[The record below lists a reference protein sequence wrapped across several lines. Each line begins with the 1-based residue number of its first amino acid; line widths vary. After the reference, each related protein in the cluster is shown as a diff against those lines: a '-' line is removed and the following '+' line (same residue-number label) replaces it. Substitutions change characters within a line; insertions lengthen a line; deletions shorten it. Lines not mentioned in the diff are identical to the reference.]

1 MSGCHAATVRR
12 GLCAARRP
20 GCAWPHRSHPPHP
33 PGCFRR
39 EAAGARPA
47 SRNQLWFHFLLCH
60 GVGGWQR
67 GPAGQLRWAQRP
79 GDSCSRHPSP
89 ALQAAAWGL
98 GSRGTPFIPL
108 HGHGGENPQE
118 PRDLETG
125 HHAGLELAL
134 PQQGHLHLPA
144 LYRVQSKVPG
154 AESPQGARPRPCPH
168 RGSAE
173 ADTSACT
180 GNAVRV
186 SVKAPRGAL
195 SVGGPRQ
202 GSRAHAYLK
211 SWRCRPRGRVAGVLT
226 LAADGACVAAQLRP
240 WSSRWQAPE

>member
-1 MSGCHAATVRR
+1 MSGRHGPEGPLCCTQAGVCLAT
-12 GLCAARRP
+12 GIPL
-20 GCAWPHRSHPPHP
+20 PPP

-89 ALQAAAWGL
+89 APQAAAWGM
-98 GSRGTPFIPL
+98 GSRGTPL
-108 HGHGGENPQE
+108 HGHGGENPRE
-118 PRDLETG
+118 PWDLEIGQPRRPGTG
-125 HHAGLELAL
+125 SAPAGTPA
-134 PQQGHLHLPA
+134 PASSTVCKARCQGP
-144 LYRVQSKVPG
+144 
-154 AESPQGARPRPCPH
+154 ESPQGARPSLCPH

-180 GNAVRV
+180 GNAAWVR
-186 SVKAPRGAL
+186 VKAPRGAL

-202 GSRAHAYLK
+202 GSRAHAYL
-211 SWRCRPRGRVAGVLT
+211 
-226 LAADGACVAAQLRP
+226 
-240 WSSRWQAPE
+240 